1 MPHPLLAAAM
11 ATVVATAATLS
22 IAAPAP
28 PAPLDA
34 LQDIELVADETY
46 VADAPASLA
55 VTARAA
61 HDWADRRPL
70 PGVQIRAELRGD
82 GQTPIPLGA
91 AVTDERGRGPLAFR
105 LPPIAPGSY
114 TLRVVATS
122 PLGDDT
128 LDRRV
133 DVVAADHVHL
143 RTDRKIYR
151 PGETLNWRVVV
162 PGLVD
167 AHPRATPVELSIRD
181 PRGTQMWRGRVE
193 TGAHSMAHGD
203 LPLGPDAPLGRWTL
217 RAVAPGGQI
226 ERTIDVRQARRPAF
240 FVELHPTDDGA
251 RITARH
257 PSGEPVRGE
266 VELTVG
272 DAVVRGTLDDGGAL
286 TATLPPGPIAA
297 TVTDNADRRES
308 ARLMRAAPDETP
320 AVVIIAPEAP
330 PIGAPVDVYVVATTP
345 EGLLG
350 AAGALAVD
358 GVEQEPVEHGPGVT
372 RFSVTFAGAGAHT
385 LRAAL
390 IDHAAEADLELTA
403 TETTDAPR
411 FTLADPVIAAGEA
424 IEIDGRAPPGGVVT
438 ATLLRHATP
447 IATAPMQ
454 PAPDGHLRAA
464 ISPPPG
470 AFGLA
475 TVRLTH
481 VAFDPDTGELT
492 AAHAAHSVYLRP
504 DPLTVTLDHA
514 PRHRPGAHAPI
525 TVTVTD
531 RRGQPVEGAGLAAE
545 VVDRR
550 ALALGDTGPDL
561 AAALRGLDTDAA
573 PVGVAFAELLD
584 RADAQLARAATLAAL
599 PPDEAAPMVNDDAAP
614 RWQAED
620 ARLDDLLRPIAEGLV
635 TWPGAIAAGD
645 DWAITLDATLT
656 HLEWTADRRLD
667 PWRRPTTWA
676 YLTRFAPEV
685 TLAAIAPVVADER
698 LHHVRAL
705 LEPDP
710 KRDPALPPH
719 LAVDPWGHPISIRR
733 RSLPDREAI
742 DLIAPGPDGQLD
754 TADDIALRDVF
765 GPKRLGRKLYGL
777 AGRGFFGNGLG
788 AGGSARCFGGVAHV
802 AGGAPV
808 RRRFDET
815 ALWTTGVPTDA
826 AGRARLDVHLP
837 DSLTGWRLRVE
848 ALSRA
853 GAVGAAD
860 GSLET
865 WLPYSVDAALP
876 ERLTVGDRYT
886 APLVLH
892 NRADAAATFTLTAHV
907 TGAATADLGTTTL
920 TVPPGDVRAV
930 PLPLRATAAGE
941 ATIRLDLALDG
952 QSVDAVERTLPIE
965 PPGRLVHR
973 TVSATL
979 DPGDPPLAFTVPAAD
994 ATATLRVYRS
1004 ATDTV
1009 LDGLDSLLA
1018 EPHGCFEQTTSTTY
1032 PNLMVLRLLDPANRD
1047 HAAHRRRARAYVA
1060 AGYQRLVGYE
1070 VDGGGFS
1077 WFGEAPAN
1085 QVLTAYG
1092 LVEFVDMAAVYPID
1106 PELVPRTTA
1115 WLVGKQR
1122 KDGGWDPDESWLHDW
1137 SAVQGAV
1144 STTAWITHALAAVP
1158 DPDPAT
1164 TAALTRARAFL
1175 RKHRDAL
1182 TADPYLTALWAL
1194 GEDDTQRAAL
1204 TEILTNAVA
1213 VGDGSAHVPA
1223 GRTLFA
1229 GDGRAA
1235 DVQTTALAARLFHR
1249 AGHDAGALRDWL
1261 WSARAPRGGWGS
1273 TQGTVL
1279 ALHAALD
1286 AKTPAPTGP
1295 LTARLDGAA
1304 LPPLDLDAPAL
1315 PTLELPPLAPG
1326 DHTLALAPNAPLR
1339 VDLRTRWRTPGVPT
1353 AEAHGIEVTLTP
1365 AAPTVQRGQS
1375 LPLTLTLHNPGAQ
1388 AIAMPTVQIPIPPGF
1403 TPDPDS
1409 LTALVGA
1416 PVARYETLGSRL
1428 DLYLTALAPNETL
1441 TLTWRLTADA
1451 TCHVMHRGAHAYG
1464 YYDPDA
1470 HGFSA
1475 PFRVQATDGT
1485 LSRR

>member
-1 MPHPLLAAAM
+1 MPHPLLAAA
-11 ATVVATAATLS
+11 ATLS
-22 IAAPAP
+22 IAAAAFASPT
-28 PAPLDA
+28 PLDA

-46 VADAPASLA
+46 VADAPASIA

-61 HDWADRRPL
+61 HDWGEREPL
-70 PGVQIRAELRGD
+70 PGVHVHAELRADGGD
-82 GQTPIPLGA
+82 PIPLGR
-91 AVTDERGRGPLAFR
+91 AVTDARGRAPLAFR
-105 LPPIAPGSY
+105 LPPVDAGSY
-114 TLRVVATS
+114 TLRVVAKS

-193 TGAHSMAHGD
+193 TGAHGMAHGD

-217 RAVAPGGQI
+217 RAVASGGQI

-240 FVELHPTDDGA
+240 FVELHPTDGGA
-251 RITARH
+251 RVTARH

-272 DAVVRGTLDDGGAL
+272 ATTVRGTLDDGGAL
-286 TATLPPGPIAA
+286 TAALPPGPIGA
-297 TVTDNADRRES
+297 TVTDNADRRET
-308 ARLMRAAPDETP
+308 ATLHRPAPDETP
-320 AVVIIAPEAP
+320 SVVIVAPDAAP
-330 PIGAPVDVYVVATTP
+330 VGVPVDVYVVATTP

-358 GVEQEPVEHGPGVT
+358 GTSQVPVEHGPGVT
-372 RFSVTFAGAGAHT
+372 RFSVTFTDARSHT

-390 IDHAAEADLELTA
+390 IDHGAEADREVTA
-403 TETTDAPR
+403 TEAADAPR
-411 FTLADPVIAAGEA
+411 FTLAAPVIAAGDA
-424 IEIDGRAPPGGVVT
+424 IELDGHAPPGGVVT
-438 ATLLRHATP
+438 ATLLRHAAP

-454 PAPDGHLRAA
+454 PAPDGHLRAVLT
-464 ISPPPG
+464 PPPG

-481 VAFDPDTGELT
+481 VAFDPATGALT
-492 AAHAAHSVYLRP
+492 PTHAAHTVYLRP
-504 DPLTVTLDHA
+504 DPLTVTLNHA
-514 PRHRPGAHAPI
+514 ARHRPGARAPI

-531 RRGQPVEGAGLAAE
+531 RHGHPVHGAGLAAE

-550 ALALGDTGPDL
+550 ALALGDPGPDL

-573 PVGVAFAELLD
+573 PAGVAFAALLD

-599 PPDEAAPMVNDDAAP
+599 PPDEAAPAVTDDAVE

-620 ARLDDLLRPIAEGLV
+620 GRLDDLLHPLAEGLV
-635 TWPGAIAAGD
+635 TWPGAIATGAR
-645 DWAITLDATLT
+645 WAVTLDAALT
-656 HLEWTADRRLD
+656 HIEWTPDRRLD

-710 KRDPALPPH
+710 ERDPTLPPH
-719 LAVDPWGHPISIRR
+719 LAVDPWGHPITIRR
-733 RSLPDREAI
+733 RALTDREAI
-742 DLIAPGPDGQLD
+742 DLVAPGPDGRLD
-754 TADDIALRDVF
+754 TADDITLTDVF
-765 GPKRLGRKLYGL
+765 GPKPPGRMLAGL
-777 AGRGFFGNGLG
+777 AGRGLFGTGLG
-788 AGGSARCFGGVAHV
+788 AGGVARCYGGVAHI
-802 AGGAPV
+802 AGSAPV

-848 ALSRA
+848 ALSPA

-865 WLPYSVDAALP
+865 WLPHSVDAALP

-892 NRADAAATFTLTAHV
+892 NRADAPATFTLTARV
-907 TGAATADLGTTTL
+907 TGAAAADLGATTV

-941 ATIRLDLALDG
+941 ATIRLDLTLDG
-952 QSVDAVERTLPIE
+952 RSVDAVERTLPVD
-965 PPGRLVHR
+965 PPGRLVRR
-973 TVSATL
+973 TLSATL
-979 DPGDPPLAFTVPAAD
+979 DPGAPPLAFTVPAAD

-1032 PNLMVLRLLDPANRD
+1032 PNLMVLRLLDPKNRD

-1122 KDGGWDPDESWLHDW
+1122 KDGGWDPDASWLHDW

-1164 TAALTRARAFL
+1164 TAALARARAFL
-1175 RKHRDAL
+1175 RAHRDAL

-1194 GEDDTQRAAL
+1194 GEDDTHRAAL
-1204 TEILTNAVA
+1204 TETLTAAVA
-1213 VGDGSAHVPA
+1213 VGDESAHVPA

-1249 AGHDAGALRDWL
+1249 AGHDAAALRDWL
-1261 WSARAPRGGWGS
+1261 WSARAPGGGWGS

-1286 AKTPAPTGP
+1286 AETPAPTGP

-1315 PTLELPPLAPG
+1315 PTLDLPPLTPG
-1326 DHTLALAPNAPLR
+1326 DHTLALATDTPLR
-1339 VDLRTRWRTPGVPT
+1339 VDLRTRWRTPGVPS

-1375 LPLTLTLHNPGAQ
+1375 LPLTLTLRNPGAQ

-1409 LTALVGA
+1409 LTALVGG

-1441 TLTWRLTADA
+1441 TLTWRLTAQA

-1464 YYDPDA
+1464 YYDPDT